1 MIEFFSI
8 LLVVIV
14 MCLFLLVLFFW
25 SGQNSAYS
33 VFLFVLLLWML
44 FLVFNVSR
52 ANLDSVVS
60 VNSSVKIYNSTG
72 SLNNEENASV
82 VNFVSP
88 VKSTK
93 AKINFEGVTAGI
105 TAHFVDNN
113 FFRLAGLDKLLVS
126 EETNDKKENNH
137 KNTEIFTDNQSII
150 VSQAV
155 LNLLSIPDK
164 AIGNL
169 LDLKVSGDQGA
180 VVLEST
186 YKIIEIINDD
196 LNSFVYLSLSA
207 YPSDQ
212 LLFYNNLK
220 VQVKSTVFLEEVRDQ
235 IVGYGFA
242 VSALSDTVRQANKVF
257 KVIKSFLSGNII
269 KHD

>member
-88 VKSTK
+88 VSGNVKLLDT
-93 AKINFEGVTAGI
+93 ANFVWLWFAILFTVLEIVFLVFTMINFFKGSNKG
-105 TAHFVDNN
+105 
-113 FFRLAGLDKLLVS
+113 
-126 EETNDKKENNH
+126 
-137 KNTEIFTDNQSII
+137 
-150 VSQAV
+150 
-155 LNLLSIPDK
+155 
-164 AIGNL
+164 
-169 LDLKVSGDQGA
+169 GD
-180 VVLEST
+180 
-186 YKIIEIINDD
+186 
-196 LNSFVYLSLSA
+196 
-207 YPSDQ
+207 
-212 LLFYNNLK
+212 
-220 VQVKSTVFLEEVRDQ
+220 VFEPPV
-235 IVGYGFA
+235 
-242 VSALSDTVRQANKVF
+242 
-257 KVIKSFLSGNII
+257 
-269 KHD
+269 